1 MRLFLI
7 RHGEADANPIDS
19 ARCLTRKGLRDISL
33 LGRRLAA
40 SDAVPADAVWLS
52 SPYARAKESAEGL
65 RAEVHATH
73 PLRIRDDLVP
83 EAPPESIAAWLNQPL
98 HTKNTIIVGHNPH
111 LSLLL
116 AQLIGGPDVHIQ
128 ISFKKAGCAC
138 LEPSTDSPLWTL
150 KYYLVPKFFR

>member
-1 MRLFLI
+1 MRLYLI

-19 ARCLTRKGLRDISL
+19 ARRLTRKGQRDISL

-40 SDAVPADAVWLS
+40 AEAIPADAVWLS
-52 SPYARAKESAEGL
+52 SPYARARESAEGL
-65 RAEVHATH
+65 RAEVPASH

-83 EAPPESIAAWLNQPL
+83 EASPATIAAWLNQPR
-98 HTKNTIIVGHNPH
+98 HSTDTVITGHNPH

-116 AQLIGGPDVHIQ
+116 ALLLGGPDGRIHIA
-128 ISFKKAGCAC
+128 FKKAGCAC
-138 LEPSTDSPLWTL
+138 LEQPQGSPVWML